1 MSTTKR
7 LFLLDAYALI
17 YRAYY
22 ALNRNPRISSKGHNT
37 SAILGFANALY
48 EVMQNEQP
56 DYLAVVFDPKGLT
69 FRSDIY
75 PAYKANREKTP
86 EDIINAIPYI
96 KKLIEG
102 FGVELLEVENYEAD
116 DVIGTLAKKAEKE
129 GLTTYMMT
137 PDKDFGQLVSEHI
150 FMYKP
155 AKGGR
160 SAEIWG
166 VKEVC
171 EKFGI
176 DNPLQVIDF
185 LGLSGD
191 SSDNIPGIMGVGPVT
206 AKKLIAQ
213 FGSVENLV
221 EHAEEIKNPKVKEKV
236 LNSKE
241 EALLSKKLAT
251 IELNVP
257 IELDLKRLEMDKPN
271 RKELT
276 DLFNE
281 LEFRTFAK
289 RVFGEEAPTA
299 GQQTD
304 LFSGTFD
311 APAEEA
317 KTIKNIENTPHQYE
331 IADTAEKRKAL
342 IETLESCMAF
352 AFDTE
357 TTGLNPLTDELVG
370 LSFSFKPHSG
380 VWVPLPVNKTE
391 SESILKE
398 FKPIMESDRQG
409 KIGQNLKF
417 DIAFLLS
424 YGINVQ
430 GPFFDT
436 MIAHYLLEPDMRHGM
451 DVLAE
456 TYLDYQ
462 MVPIESLI
470 GKKGKNQMSMRMA
483 DEQKVAEYATEDAD
497 ITLQLKMHFEPLLAE
512 NHLLKLFQEVE
523 MPLIKVLA
531 DMEFRGVKIDVETL
545 KGFSHQLAIDIQSLE
560 KKIHEAAGEPFNIS
574 SPKQLGDILFGKMK
588 ISEKAKKTKSG
599 QYSTSEDVLIK
610 HEKDHPIIRD
620 ILDYRSL
627 SKLKS
632 TYVDAL
638 PELVHKGDGRIH
650 TSYNQTVAATGRLSS
665 TNPNLQNIPIR
676 TERGKEIRKAF
687 VPADDEHILL
697 AADYSQVEL
706 RIIASMSGD
715 EAMIHDFNEGI
726 DIHTAT
732 ASRVYDVPLE
742 KVDTDIRRNAK
753 TVNFGIIYGIS
764 AFGLSERLGI
774 PRREASD
781 IIKNYFEKYAGIKRF
796 MDESVE
802 MAKEKGFVQ
811 TLMGRR
817 RYLRDINSRN
827 AIVRG
832 FAERNAINA
841 PIQGSSA
848 DMIKVAMIRIH
859 DEMKKQQLQSKMIL
873 QVHDELVFDARKE
886 ELEKL
891 KKIVEIGMRDALPL
905 KVPVVVDM
913 NTGENWLDAH

>member
-1 MSTTKR
+1 MPNSKK

-22 ALNRNPRISSKGHNT
+22 ALNRNPRINSKGLNT
-37 SAILGFANALY
+37 SAILGFANTLV

-56 DYLAVVFDPKGLT
+56 DLMAVVFDPKGKT

-75 PAYKANREKTP
+75 PEYKANREKTP
-86 EDIINAIPYI
+86 EDITNAIPYI

-102 FGVELLEVENYEAD
+102 FGVELIEVENYEAD
-116 DVIGTLAKKAEKE
+116 DVIGTLSKKAEKE
-129 GLTTYMMT
+129 GLITYMMT
-137 PDKDFGQLVSEHI
+137 PDKDYGQLVSENI

-155 AKGGR
+155 AKGGKL
-160 SAEIWG
+160 AEVWG
-166 VKEVC
+166 PKEVC
-171 EKFGI
+171 EQFGVER
-176 DNPLQVIDF
+176 PEQVIDF

-191 SSDNIPGIMGVGPVT
+191 SVDNIPGIAGVGPVT
-206 AKKLIAQ
+206 ARKLIAQ

-221 EHAEEIKNPKVKEKV
+221 ENAEQIKNPKLKDKV
-236 LNSKE
+236 MAAKE
-241 EALLSKKLAT
+241 EAVLSKKLAT
-251 IELNVP
+251 IELQVP
-257 IELDLKRLEMDKPN
+257 VELDQKRLALDEPK
-271 RKELT
+271 KAELT
-276 DLFNE
+276 ELFNE

-289 RVFGEEAPTA
+289 RVFGEAPA
-299 GQQTD
+299 EGVQGD
-304 LFSGTFD
+304 LFSGTIS

-317 KTIKNIENTPHQYE
+317 SSFKSIETTEHDYQ
-331 IADTAEKRKAL
+331 IADTKEKRKEL
-342 IETLESCMAF
+342 ITTLQSSMAF

-357 TTGLNPLTDELVG
+357 TTGLNPLSDELVG
-370 LSFSFKPHSG
+370 LSFSFKPHTG
-380 VWVPLPVNKTE
+380 IWVPLPVDKAE
-391 SESILKE
+391 AESILAE
-398 FKPIMESDRQG
+398 FKPILESDQHG

-424 YGINVQ
+424 YGIDVQ

-436 MIAHYLLEPDMRHGM
+436 MIAHYLLEPDMRHNM

-456 TYLDYQ
+456 TYLNYKT
-462 MVPIESLI
+462 VSIESLI

-483 DEQKVAEYATEDAD
+483 DVEKVAEYAAEDAD

-512 NHLLKLFQEVE
+512 NHLLELFKDVE

-531 DMEFRGVKIDVETL
+531 DMEFQGVKIDVETL
-545 KGFSHQLAIDIQSLE
+545 KGFSLQLAVDIAELE
-560 KKIHEAAGEPFNIS
+560 KKIHETAGESFNIS

-588 ISEKAKKTKSG
+588 ISDKAKKTKSG
-599 QYSTSEDVLIK
+599 QYSTSEDILIK

-638 PELVHKGDGRIH
+638 PELVFKGDGRIH

-687 VPADDEHILL
+687 VPADEEHILL

-715 EAMIHDFNEGI
+715 EAMIHDFKQGI

-742 KVDTDIRRNAK
+742 EVNSDIRRNAK

-774 PRREASD
+774 PRKEAAE
-781 IIKNYFEKYAGIKRF
+781 IIKNYFEKYAGIKKF

-802 MAKEKGFVQ
+802 TAREKGYVQ

-848 DMIKVAMIRIH
+848 DMIKVAMIKIH
-859 DEMKKQQLQSKMIL
+859 EEMKKQNLKSRMIL
-873 QVHDELVFDARKE
+873 QVHDELVFDAKKDE
-886 ELEKL
+886 L
-891 KKIVEIGMRDALPL
+891 KKLQEIVEREMREALPL
-905 KVPVVVDM
+905 KVPVVVEM
-913 NTGENWLDAH
+913 NMGDNWLAAH